1 MEEHIMPEI
10 LLKIEG
16 LKTYFFT
23 EAGVVKAVDGVSFDV
38 RKGESLGLV
47 GESGSGKT
55 VTALSVLRI
64 VPKPGRIVDG
74 KVEFQGVNLLS
85 KKEKEVQLIRGKEIA
100 VIFQDPSS
108 SLNPVYTVERQLKD
122 IILAHN
128 QFEEVKFSS
137 YMKMALKG
145 QFKKALQTRRST
157 RVALHKKI
165 VDLLNLVGIPEAEVR
180 MREYPHQFSGGM
192 KQRVAIARA
201 LALQP
206 TLLFA
211 DEPTTALDVT
221 IQAQVL
227 DLLEDLKKKLGMSLV
242 MITHDMGIIAKMTT
256 RVVVMYAGNVCE
268 IAKTE
273 DLYEHPKHPY
283 TALLLAAVP
292 RLDRKKNLTII
303 PGNIPNLIEPPSG
316 CRFHPRC
323 KYATAKC
330 AEAPPPLEEVAPDH
344 FVACF
349 EWGNIQ
355 LKGESV

>member
-1 MEEHIMPEI
+1 MPDT

-16 LKTYFFT
+16 LKTYFYT
-23 EAGVVKAVDGVSFDV
+23 EAGIVKAVDNVSFEI

-64 VPKPGRIVDG
+64 IPKPGRIVDG
-74 KVEFQGVNLLS
+74 KILFKDKNLLDLN
-85 KKEKEVQLIRGKEIA
+85 EKEMQHVRGTEIA
-100 VIFQDPSS
+100 IIFQDPSS
-108 SLNPVYTVERQLKD
+108 SLNPVYTVETQLRD
-122 IILAHN
+122 ILTAHESLSKEECKKRIL
-128 QFEEVKFSS
+128 E
-137 YMKMALKG
+137 
-145 QFKKALQTRRST
+145 
-157 RVALHKKI
+157 
-165 VDLLNLVGIPEAEVR
+165 LLNLVGIPEAEIR
-180 MREYPHQFSGGM
+180 MREFPHQFSGGM

-201 LALQP
+201 LALHP

-211 DEPTTALDVT
+211 DEPTTSLDVT

-227 DLLEDLKKKLGMSLV
+227 DLLENLKQEMNMALV

-273 DLYEHPKHPY
+273 DLFEQPLHPY

-292 RLDRKKNLTII
+292 RLDMRKTLKVI
-303 PGNIPNLIEPPSG
+303 PGNIPNLIEPPAG

-323 KYATAKC
+323 KYATEKC
-330 AEAPPPLEEVAPDH
+330 TQTPPDLIEVSPDH
-344 FVACF
+344 FVACHNWNDINLRG
-349 EWGNIQ
+349 EGN
-355 LKGESV
+355 

>member
-1 MEEHIMPEI
+1 MTET

-23 EAGVVKAVDGVSFDV
+23 EAGIVKAVDGMSFDI

-55 VTALSVLRI
+55 VTALSMLRI
-64 VPKPGRIVDG
+64 VPKPGRIVEG
-74 KVEFQGVNLLS
+74 KIEFKGENLLEKS
-85 KKEKEVQLIRGKEIA
+85 EKEMQSLRGREIA
-100 VIFQDPSS
+100 IIFQDPSS
-108 SLNPVYTVERQLKD
+108 SLNPIYNVETQLRD
-122 IILAHN
+122 VLSAHESISKEDCHN
-128 QFEEVKFSS
+128 
-137 YMKMALKG
+137 
-145 QFKKALQTRRST
+145 
-157 RVALHKKI
+157 KI
-165 VDLLNLVGIPEAEVR
+165 VELMNLVGIPEAEIR
-180 MREYPHQFSGGM
+180 MREFPHQFSGGM

-201 LALQP
+201 LALEP

-227 DLLEDLKKKLGMSLV
+227 ELLEELKRKMGMTLV

-273 DLYEHPKHPY
+273 DLYYHPRHPY

-292 RLDRKKNLTII
+292 RLDRRKALSII
-303 PGNIPNLIEPPSG
+303 PGNIPNLIELPSG

-323 KYATAKC
+323 KYAKEKC
-330 AEAPPPLEEVAPDH
+330 AEAPPALEEVEPEH

-349 EWGNIQ
+349 EWKNIT
-355 LKGESV
+355 LKGES

>member
-1 MEEHIMPEI
+1 MEKHKMSET

-16 LKTYFFT
+16 LKTHFFT
-23 EAGVVKAVDGVSFDV
+23 EAGIVKAVDSISFDV

-64 VPKPGRIVDG
+64 IPKPGKIVEG
-74 KVEFQGVNLLS
+74 KVEFKGENLLEKS
-85 KKEKEVQLIRGKEIA
+85 EKEMQSIRGREIA

-108 SLNPVYTVERQLKD
+108 SLNPIYNVETQLRD
-122 IILAHN
+122 VLSAHDSISK
-128 QFEEVKFSS
+128 EEC
-137 YMKMALKG
+137 
-145 QFKKALQTRRST
+145 R
-157 RVALHKKI
+157 KKI
-165 VDLLNLVGIPEAEVR
+165 IELMNLVGIPEAEIR

-211 DEPTTALDVT
+211 DEPTTSLDVT

-256 RVVVMYAGNVCE
+256 RVVVMYAGNICE
-268 IAKTE
+268 IAKTK
-273 DLYEHPKHPY
+273 DLYDHPRHPY

-292 RLDRKKNLTII
+292 RLDIKKTLSII

-323 KYATAKC
+323 KYAKEKC
-330 AEAPPPLEEVAPDH
+330 SEETPVLEEVEPEH
-344 FVACF
+344 FVACY
-349 EWGNIQ
+349 EWKTLA
-355 LKGESV
+355 LKGET

>member
-1 MEEHIMPEI
+1 MTAT
-10 LLKIEG
+10 LLKVTG

-23 EAGVVKAVDGVSFDV
+23 EAGIVKAVDGVSFDV
-38 RKGESLGLV
+38 REGESLGLV

-64 VPKPGRIVDG
+64 VPKPGKIVEG
-74 KVEFQGVNLLS
+74 KIEFKSEDLL
-85 KKEKEVQLIRGKEIA
+85 KKSEKEVQSIRGREIA
-100 VIFQDPSS
+100 IIFQDPSS
-108 SLNPVYTVERQLKD
+108 SLNPVLNVETQLRD
-122 IILAHN
+122 VLTAHESLSK
-128 QFEEVKFSS
+128 EEC
-137 YMKMALKG
+137 
-145 QFKKALQTRRST
+145 
-157 RVALHKKI
+157 HKKI
-165 VDLLNLVGIPEAEVR
+165 LELMNLVGIPEAEIR

-227 DLLEDLKKKLGMSLV
+227 DLLEDLKKKMGMSLV

-256 RVVVMYAGNVCE
+256 RVIVLYAGNVCE

-273 DLYEHPKHPY
+273 DLYDHPKHPY

-292 RLDRKKNLTII
+292 RLDRKKTLSII

-323 KYATAKC
+323 EYATEKC
-330 AEAPPPLEEVAPDH
+330 KETPPVLEEVEPEH
-344 FVACF
+344 FVACY
-349 EWGNIQ
+349 EWKNIT
-355 LKGESV
+355 LKGES

>member
-1 MEEHIMPEI
+1 MTETI
-10 LLKIEG
+10 LKIEG

-23 EAGVVKAVDGVSFDV
+23 EAGIVKAVDDVSFDI

-55 VTALSVLRI
+55 VTALSVLGI
-64 VPKPGRIVDG
+64 VPKPGRIVEG
-74 KVEFQGVNLLS
+74 KIEFKGENLLT
-85 KKEKEVQLIRGKEIA
+85 KTEKQMRPIRGREIA

-108 SLNPVYTVERQLKD
+108 SLNPLYKVETQLKD
-122 IILAHN
+122 VLLAH
-128 QFEEVKFSS
+128 QSMSKEDC
-137 YMKMALKG
+137 
-145 QFKKALQTRRST
+145 
-157 RVALHKKI
+157 HKRI
-165 VDLLNLVGIPEAEVR
+165 LELLSLVGIPDPEIR
-180 MREYPHQFSGGM
+180 MREFPHQFSGGM

-227 DLLEDLKKKLGMSLV
+227 ELLEDLKRKMGMSLV

-256 RVVVMYAGNVCE
+256 RVVVLYAGKVCE

-292 RLDRKKNLTII
+292 RLDRKKSLSII

-323 KYATAKC
+323 KYADKEC
-330 AEAPPPLEEVAPDH
+330 EKNPPTLEEVGPDH
-344 FVACF
+344 LVACF
-349 EWGNIQ
+349 KWNNISLQ
-355 LKGESV
+355 GENTEQ

>member
-1 MEEHIMPEI
+1 MTGT

-64 VPKPGRIVDG
+64 VPKPGRVVEG
-74 KVEFQGVNLLS
+74 KIEFQGVDLLG
-85 KKEKEVQLIRGKEIA
+85 KTEKEMQHVRGDEIA
-100 VIFQDPSS
+100 IIFQDPSS
-108 SLNPVYTVERQLKD
+108 SLNPVYNVETQLRDILTAHSTHTKLSKD
-122 IILAHN
+122 ECHKRIL
-128 QFEEVKFSS
+128 
-137 YMKMALKG
+137 
-145 QFKKALQTRRST
+145 
-157 RVALHKKI
+157 
-165 VDLLNLVGIPEAEVR
+165 DLLNLVGIPEAEIR

-201 LALQP
+201 LALEP

-227 DLLEDLKKKLGMSLV
+227 DLLEDLKKRMGMSLV

-256 RVVVMYAGNVCE
+256 RVVVLYAGMVCE
-268 IAKTE
+268 VARTE
-273 DLYEHPKHPY
+273 DLFDHPKHPY
-283 TALLLAAVP
+283 TSLLLAAVP
-292 RLDRKKNLTII
+292 RLDRKKTLSII

-323 KYATAKC
+323 IYATEKC
-330 AEAPPPLEEVAPDH
+330 TEAPPVLEEVEPDH
-344 FVACF
+344 FVSCY
-349 EWGNIQ
+349 EWKNIK
-355 LKGESV
+355 LKGETAKGD

>member
-1 MEEHIMPEI
+1 MGET
-10 LLKIEG
+10 LLKIAG
-16 LKTYFFT
+16 LKTHFFT
-23 EAGVVKAVDGVSFDV
+23 EAGIVKAVDNVSFDI
-38 RKGESLGLV
+38 RRGESLGLV

-64 VPKPGRIVDG
+64 VPKPGKIVEG
-74 KVEFQGVNLLS
+74 KIEFKGQNLLNKS
-85 KKEKEVQLIRGKEIA
+85 EKEMQSIRGREIA
-100 VIFQDPSS
+100 IIFQDPSS
-108 SLNPVYTVERQLKD
+108 SLNPIFNVETQLRD
-122 IILAHN
+122 ILSAHESLSK
-128 QFEEVKFSS
+128 EEC
-137 YMKMALKG
+137 
-145 QFKKALQTRRST
+145 R
-157 RVALHKKI
+157 KKI
-165 VDLLNLVGIPEAEVR
+165 IELLNLVGIPEAEIR

-211 DEPTTALDVT
+211 DEPTTSLDVT

-242 MITHDMGIIAKMTT
+242 MITHDMGIIAKMAT
-256 RVVVMYAGNVCE
+256 RVVVMYAGNICE

-273 DLYEHPKHPY
+273 DLYAHPRHPY

-292 RLDRKKNLTII
+292 RLDRKKKLRII

-323 KYATAKC
+323 EYATDKC
-330 AEAPPPLEEVAPDH
+330 AEAPPILEEVEPEH
-344 FVACF
+344 FVACY
-349 EWGNIQ
+349 ESRNIT
-355 LKGESV
+355 LKGESR